1 MIQKSIKFL
10 LPVAILFFVTTV
22 KSFAHDEPAK
32 GSNPGGKK
40 ITYFSSETISDVY
53 ELLLRYDPMQPGKPS
68 SLKLF
73 ISDAIT
79 NAPIDS
85 AKLNVTTP
93 EDSSLVFKVTQTA
106 QGQYEITGTFPQKK
120 EYSFTVN
127 LNAANGPDLLL
138 LSDIDV
144 GKELP
149 KEEHD
154 EAPAS
159 TPWYKSNWFFA
170 FIGFFAGLL
179 LMFFVMKKRRSK
191 ITTAI
196 VIFLCILPAS
206 TYTPAMAHDEPT
218 SSKSG
223 AVSTTFMV
231 EKETQF
237 LFKILTVKTEKQNFA
252 ASKEIFATVVP
263 APQGMAV
270 IQSPQTGR
278 IVSLNVN
285 VGQHIN
291 KGQAVATIEQSI
303 DAGTQIN
310 IISQKNSLESEYEAA
325 KAQYERL
332 KSIEDIAA
340 KKDVT
345 EAKARYES
353 ALKNKQL
360 FDANAGK
367 NTGSNKLVTLFAP
380 ISGIVGT
387 FNYSI
392 GSVISAGQ
400 TVFQITNLEK
410 VYAEAQV
417 FTNDVAIL
425 KQANRFTASSSQND
439 TIQYNLKLISAAQ
452 DVNAGNQSQRV
463 LFEVLNTNGQLK
475 IGENIHIRMYTNDV
489 VKEVVVPSYAIIDV
503 NGKPAVFVKDKAEQF
518 TVSFVQ
524 TGDNNGKATVI
535 LKGIEEGEHVITNN
549 VYQMKMIYQNQ

>member
-10 LPVAILFFVTTV
+10 LPVTMLFFIVTI

-32 GSNPGGKK
+32 ASAVK
-40 ITYFSSETISDVY
+40 TVSYFSSETTSDVY
-53 ELLLRYDPMQPGKPS
+53 ELLLKYGPIEPGKPS

-79 NAPIDS
+79 NAPVDS
-85 AKLNVTTP
+85 AKLNVTSP
-93 EDSSLVFKVTQTA
+93 EDSSLVFKIIQTA
-106 QGQYEITGTFPQKK
+106 QGQYEITGVFPQKK
-120 EYSFTVN
+120 EYSLTVS

-138 LSDIDV
+138 LPDVDV

-149 KEEHD
+149 QDKHEETAAITH
-154 EAPAS
+154 
-159 TPWYKSNWFFA
+159 WYNSNWFFG
-170 FIGFFAGLL
+170 FIGLFAGLL

-196 VIFLCILPAS
+196 VIFLCILPAA
-206 TYTPAMAHDEPT
+206 TYNPALAHDEPAT
-218 SSKSG
+218 SKSG
-223 AVSTTFMV
+223 AVSTTFLT

-237 LFKILTVKTEKQNFA
+237 LFKILTAKVEKQNFT
-252 ASKEIFATVVP
+252 ASKETFATVVP
-263 APQGMAV
+263 APSGMAV

-310 IISQKNSLESEYEAA
+310 IISQKNSIESEYEAA

-367 NTGSNKLVTLFAP
+367 NTGSNKLVTLVAP
-380 ISGIVGT
+380 ISGVVGT

-392 GSVISAGQ
+392 GSVVSAGQ

-425 KQANRFTASSSQND
+425 KQAMRFTASSSQND

-452 DVNAGNQSQRV
+452 DVNTNNQSQRV
-463 LFEVLNTNGQLK
+463 LFEILNTKGQLK
-475 IGENIHIRMYTNDV
+475 IGENIRIRMYTNDI
-489 VKEVVVPSYAIIDV
+489 VKEVVVPSTAIIDV

-524 TGDNNGKATVI
+524 AGDNNGKATVI
-535 LKGIEEGEHVITNN
+535 LKGIEEGEHVVTNN

>member
-1 MIQKSIKFL
+1 
-10 LPVAILFFVTTV
+10 
-22 KSFAHDEPAK
+22 
-32 GSNPGGKK
+32 
-40 ITYFSSETISDVY
+40 
-53 ELLLRYDPMQPGKPS
+53 
-68 SLKLF
+68 
-73 ISDAIT
+73 
-79 NAPIDS
+79 
-85 AKLNVTTP
+85 
-93 EDSSLVFKVTQTA
+93 
-106 QGQYEITGTFPQKK
+106 
-120 EYSFTVN
+120 
-127 LNAANGPDLLL
+127 
-138 LSDIDV
+138 
-144 GKELP
+144 
-149 KEEHD
+149 
-154 EAPAS
+154 
-159 TPWYKSNWFFA
+159 
-170 FIGFFAGLL
+170 
-179 LMFFVMKKRRSK
+179 
-191 ITTAI
+191 
-196 VIFLCILPAS
+196 
-206 TYTPAMAHDEPT
+206 
-218 SSKSG
+218 
-223 AVSTTFMV
+223 MV

-237 LFKILTVKTEKQNFA
+237 LFKILTEKTEKQNFA
-252 ASKEIFATVVP
+252 ASKETFATVVP

-270 IQSPQTGR
+270 VQSPQTGK
-278 IVSLNVN
+278 IVSLTVN

-310 IISQKNSLESEYEAA
+310 IISQKNSIESEYEAA
-325 KAQYERL
+325 KAQYNRL

-340 KKDVT
+340 KKDIT

-360 FDANAGK
+360 FDANTGK

-425 KQANRFTASSSQND
+425 KQANRFTAASSQND
-439 TIQYNLKLISAAQ
+439 TTQYNLKLISAAQ

-475 IGENIHIRMYTNDV
+475 IGENIRIRMYTNDIV
-489 VKEVVVPSYAIIDV
+489 QQVVVPSNAIIDV
-503 NGKPAVFVKDKAEQF
+503 NGKPAVFIKDKAEQF

-524 TGDNNGKATVI
+524 PGDNNGRATVI
-535 LKGIEEGEHVITNN
+535 LKGIEEGEHVVTNN